1 MQIEVK
7 LYGDLKKYA
16 PHDQTNFM
24 LMLTP
29 GATVGDIL
37 AGLKIPPDARV
48 PLING
53 RHAADEAQL
62 EHGTTLVLLPPIAG
76 G

>member
-24 LMLTP
+24 LML
-29 GATVGDIL
+29 D
-37 AGLKIPPDARV
+37 AGGNGGGHTCRV
-48 PLING
+48 KNSTG
-53 RHAADEAQL
+53 CSGAAD
-62 EHGTTLVLLPPIAG
+62 
-76 G
+76 